1 MATKRRSQLKHARR
15 RARERY
21 DLNLDPSEVAC
32 IVNKILRGESV
43 VLARQSVRVSIH
55 QVHYKDRWLIA
66 VYDRKR
72 RQIASFLPDDYYD
85 SVDNT
90 GVLA

>member
-32 IVNKILRGESV
+32 IVNKIVRGESI
-43 VLARQSVRVSIH
+43 VLARQSVRVSVH
-55 QVHYKDRWLIA
+55 QVFYKDRWLIA